1 MKTLDNHLIDLDNYK
16 ITRSLMDIK
25 EEFDNL
31 VEKLK
36 RERDE
41 ITLKAHLAS
50 MDARKELEGAE
61 KKWSQLK
68 EKASEIADDTV
79 ETSEEYI
86 AKAKIVGEEL
96 KETYKR
102 ISKRL
107 SE

>member
-1 MKTLDNHLIDLDNYK
+1 MG
-16 ITRSLMDIK
+16 IK
-25 EEFDNL
+25 EEFEGL

-41 ITLKAHLAS
+41 LTLKAHLAS
-50 MDARKELEGAE
+50 MDARKELESAE
-61 KKWSQLK
+61 KKWNQLK
-68 EKASEIADDTV
+68 EKASEIADGTV